1 MAKLTKAQQAER
13 DESIKIL
20 RKMLRPGTTVYCKPD
35 HVSKSGM
42 LCEISLYVIHKG
54 ELVCINGRASQI
66 IGWNIGKHGGIKVTG
81 CGMDMGFHLV
91 YTLSSYLYPKGFKLA
106 KNQYG
111 RNGDKSGFD
120 PDGGYA
126 LKSRWL

>member
-13 DESIKIL
+13 DESIKVL
-20 RKMLRPGTTVYCKPD
+20 RKMLRPGTAVYCKLD

-42 LCEISLYVIHKG
+42 MREISLYIVYKR
-54 ELVCINGRASQI
+54 ELVCINWRASQI
-66 IGWNIGKHGGIKVTG
+66 IGWNQGKHGGIKVSG

-91 YTLSSYLYPKGFKLA
+91 RTLSSRLYPKGFKLA

-126 LKSRWL
+126 LKSSWM